1 MGGRGDGGGGSVS
14 ADVPRLDAGLA
25 QECFRKICKSGKCG
39 TERQM
44 TRSLKRKGRNNR
56 ERQKRG
62 KEEEEKVNSCK
73 QWLWLVLV

>member
-44 TRSLKRKGRNNR
+44 TRSLQRKDKKEGKKK
-56 ERQKRG
+56 ERK
-62 KEEEEKVNSCK
+62 
-73 QWLWLVLV
+73 